1 MTKMKTIIKNITITF
16 LFVSAT
22 LAGLA
27 QVPAPASMQEQGIVL
42 KGATAHLGTGEV
54 IENAAIAFDQGTIT
68 FVGKATELGTDLSD
82 YESIDVAGKQVYP
95 GLILMGSQIGLVE
108 IEGVRAT
115 IDATEIGEFN
125 PSVRS
130 CVSYN
135 TDSEVIPVV
144 RSTGVLL
151 AQVIPQGGTLCGLSS
166 VMNLDAWNYED
177 ALYSMDEGMW
187 LSWPSYYQRRGYGS
201 NSTMEENKNYAESL
215 EKLERIFKDAKV
227 YSGSPVNSKLAAM
240 QGLFDGS
247 TILYIQA
254 GYVKEVI
261 ESITFAKKMGVKKI
275 VLADADED
283 ALMVADFLKENEIP
297 VICAHIHRLP
307 KRKDSYTKG
316 PYEMAARFTE
326 AGILTAL
333 TYATEAYSMNL
344 PFVAG
349 QGVAYGLS
357 KEEALKTVT
366 LNAAKILGIDDKA
379 GSLEVG
385 KDAHIVVS
393 DGDLLDMRTNKV
405 RLAYVNGREISLDN
419 RHKRLYNKFATK
431 YGQEIV
437 E

>member
-1 MTKMKTIIKNITITF
+1 MKKIIKNIYFAF
-16 LFVSAT
+16 LFLS
-22 LAGLA
+22 LANLTFA
-27 QVPAPASMQEQGIVL
+27 QAPAPAPAQDQAIVL
-42 KGATAHLGTGEV
+42 LGGTAHLGTGEV
-54 IENAAIAFDQGTIT
+54 IENSAIAFDAGTLT
-68 FVGKATELGTDLSD
+68 FVGGASELGSK
-82 YESIDVAGKQVYP
+82 YAGYKKVDVTGKQVYP
-95 GLILMGSQIGLVE
+95 GLILMSSQIGLVE
-108 IEGVRAT
+108 IEGVKAT
-115 IDATEIGEFN
+115 IDASEIGEMN

-144 RSTGVLL
+144 RSNGVML

-177 ALYSMDEGMW
+177 ALYNQDEGMW
-187 LSWPSYYQRRGYGS
+187 LSWPEYYSRRGWGPDQ
-201 NSTMEENKNYAESL
+201 TMEENKKYAESVQ
-215 EKLERIFKDAKV
+215 KLESIFNEAKV
-227 YSGSPVNSKLAAM
+227 YTGSPVNSKLEAM

-254 GYVKEVI
+254 DYVKTVI

-275 VLADADED
+275 VLAGADED
-283 ALMVADFLKENEIP
+283 ALMVKDFLKENNIP

-307 KRKDSYTKG
+307 KRKDSYTKA
-316 PYEMAARFTE
+316 PYEMAARFAE
-326 AGILTAL
+326 AGILAAL
-333 TYATEAYSMNL
+333 SYETPAYSMNL

-349 QGVAYGLS
+349 QGVAYGLT

-405 RLAYVNGREISLDN
+405 RMAYINGREINLDN
-419 RHKRLYNKFATK
+419 KHKRLYHKFATK

>member
-1 MTKMKTIIKNITITF
+1 MKKIIKNIYFTF
-16 LFVSAT
+16 LCLS
-22 LAGLA
+22 LAYTTFA
-27 QVPAPASMQEQGIVL
+27 QVPAPAAEQGEATVL
-42 KGATAHLGTGEV
+42 VGATAHLGTGEV
-54 IENAAIAFDQGTIT
+54 IENAAIAFDKGKIT
-68 FVGKATELGTDLSD
+68 FVGKASD
-82 YESIDVAGKQVYP
+82 MGSKYADYKKVDVAGKEVYP
-95 GLILMGSQIGLVE
+95 GLILMSSQIGLVE
-108 IEGVRAT
+108 IEGVKAT
-115 IDATEIGEFN
+115 IDASEIGEMN

-144 RSTGVLL
+144 RSNGVLL

-177 ALYSMDEGMW
+177 AIYSQDEGMW
-187 LSWPSYYQRRGYGS
+187 LSWPAYYSRRGWGPDQ
-201 NSTMEENKNYAESL
+201 TMEENKSYAENVQ
-215 EKLERIFKDAKV
+215 KLESIFNEAKV
-227 YSGSPVNSKLAAM
+227 YTGSPVNSKLEAM

-254 GYVKEVI
+254 DYVKTVI

-275 VLADADED
+275 VLAGADED
-283 ALMVADFLKENEIP
+283 ALMVKDFLKENDIP

-307 KRKDSYTKG
+307 KRKDSYTKA
-316 PYEMAARFTE
+316 PYEMAAKFNE
-326 AGILTAL
+326 AGILVAL
-333 TYATEAYSMNL
+333 TYATPAYSMNL

-349 QGVAYGLS
+349 QGVAYGLT

-366 LNAAKILGIDDKA
+366 LNAAKILGIDNKA

-385 KDAHIVVS
+385 KDAQIVVS

-405 RLAYVNGREISLDN
+405 RFAYINGREISLDN
-419 RHKRLYNKFATK
+419 RHKRLYRKFGTK

>member
-1 MTKMKTIIKNITITF
+1 MKKIIKKIYITF
-16 LFVSAT
+16 LC
-22 LAGLA
+22 LGLA
-27 QVPAPASMQEQGIVL
+27 YTTFAQAPAPAPAQEQAIVL
-42 KGATAHLGTGEV
+42 VGGTAHLGTGDV
-54 IENAAIAFDQGTIT
+54 IENSAIAFDNGTLT
-68 FVGKATELGTDLSD
+68 FVGKASELGSTYSS
-82 YESIDVAGKQVYP
+82 YKKVDVTGKEVYP

-108 IEGVRAT
+108 IEGVKAT
-115 IDATEIGEFN
+115 IDASEIGEMN

-144 RSTGVLL
+144 RSNGVLL
-151 AQVIPQGGTLCGLSS
+151 AQVIPQGGTICGLSS

-177 ALYSMDEGMW
+177 ALYNQDEGMW
-187 LSWPSYYQRRGYGS
+187 LSWPPYYRRRGWGVDQ
-201 NSTMEENKNYAESL
+201 TMEENKNYAQNVQ
-215 EKLERIFKDAKV
+215 KLESIFNEAKV
-227 YSGSPVNSKLAAM
+227 YTGSPVNSKLEAM

-254 GYVKEVI
+254 DYVKTVI

-275 VLADADED
+275 VLAGADED
-283 ALMVADFLKENEIP
+283 ALMVKDFLKENDIP

-307 KRKDSYTKG
+307 KRKDSYTKA

-326 AGILTAL
+326 AGILAAL
-333 TYATEAYSMNL
+333 SYETPAYSMNL

-349 QGVAYGLS
+349 QGVAYGLT

-366 LNAAKILGIDDKA
+366 LNAATILGIQDKA

-393 DGDLLDMRTNKV
+393 DGDLLDMRTNNV
-405 RLAYVNGREISLDN
+405 RMAYINGREISLDN
-419 RHKRLYNKFATK
+419 KHKRLYHKFATK